1 MRSGSWDSATTTGE
15 VWNKTLHRRGRGSE
29 RPRRKATLWLPT
41 LYSRTGTP
49 GHPDLRRMIVHFTN
63 AGSTPPRHEVAHE
76 FAGQVHEHFLGVML
90 QRYNGRLQEVDSAV
104 PHQSMRDSMWVNF
117 MIEFGIS
124 DEELELAK
132 RVYAYSLRRLRLLA
146 EDVHV
151 LRLELYLARK
161 VSAVHGASLLHRH
174 RLPAW

>member
-1 MRSGSWDSATTTGE
+1 
-15 VWNKTLHRRGRGSE
+15 
-29 RPRRKATLWLPT
+29 
-41 LYSRTGTP
+41 
-49 GHPDLRRMIVHFTN
+49 
-63 AGSTPPRHEVAHE
+63 
-76 FAGQVHEHFLGVML
+76 L